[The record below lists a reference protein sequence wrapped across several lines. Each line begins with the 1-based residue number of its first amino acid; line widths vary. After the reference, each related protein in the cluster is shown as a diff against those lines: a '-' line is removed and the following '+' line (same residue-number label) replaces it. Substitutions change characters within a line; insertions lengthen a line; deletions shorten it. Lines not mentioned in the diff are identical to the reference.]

1 MMMSSFLYTISSG
14 PTFSS
19 TFWPSF
25 CGPHDPYSQ
34 HCLSTPLLSSSAPPL
49 SSTPPSLLLLPSSR
63 HNTLSQ
69 FSPASLPNITPSI
82 VTWNQIERLAT
93 EETSP
98 GYLPPWLLYL
108 PVSPCLQH
116 ASFLLFSAF
125 FIICTL
131 SHLLILPKPQHAH
144 SSPAS
149 PSSSSGPSSSPSVP
163 GPSSSSSAS
172 RPSAPSAPASR
183 SSRPPGSDVQGA
195 PDTADTAGA
204 ETHWKAG
211 PGYWLY
217 LFLSLLLSVSWAL
230 LILSALLFTLVNPAD
245 SKQHGA
251 YPHVLAYAA
260 GQVVTW
266 LLALRVL
273 LLYGKRKDQ
282 RLVGSA
288 RVWLFAN
295 AGAVLLLSAGV
306 VLRFGSPGGLKA
318 ESGGAVGEG
327 VLAGNSRG
335 NFGVWSD
342 FLTLVTLPV
351 ALLFGAFAVNGRPGW
366 ALPRAES
373 QPSDVET
380 IEDGLRTPLLIGGGA
395 IRESHVAG
403 KEKKQHRKSNLSR
416 PTGKESGA
424 EAGQGDK
431 RSRSQLEQLQD
442 EEEEEEQEQKKQQE
456 EPPMTLYASADWL
469 SALTFG
475 WVSPFLEAGAE
486 KTVAVEDV
494 PSLQACDRAEANF
507 RAFDAS
513 WARQVA
519 EAEAAE
525 AAAAR
530 GGGVGLI
537 PFFSGPFSLSQAC
550 SCENLC
556 TALYRCISVLS
567 SCLHSLKS
575 FLTSLYTS
583 PYTQQED
590 SKDSATAEKTKED
603 KEEEGEQ
610 TQPKATVTRALW
622 ECFWRPLVLT
632 GVLALGKTGVMYAG
646 PLLLASFVQF
656 AAGERAFPGEGVV
669 LVVALFLSKA
679 SEIVLEH
686 QFNFR
691 SEVLGLDIKAALV
704 GALYRKGLRL
714 SSKAKQRHTIGEIVN
729 YMSTD
734 AQRLADLMWEL
745 HNIWVLPLQI
755 VCALVILFHVV
766 GISMLSGLGVML
778 AVMLANLLVA
788 SGIHRFITE
797 IMSAKDAR
805 MKATSEALSSMKIIK
820 LYAWQQHFQDKI
832 QSLRDSEASW
842 LVKFMAY
849 AAVNI
854 FLLWL
859 TPLAVSV
866 ATFGTMV
873 ALGVPLTPASVF
885 TAIATFR
892 ILQEPLRSFP
902 SVISAVTQAMV
913 SLKRLSRFLSDE
925 ELQWD
930 AVERVGEG
938 GGMGGEGM
946 RDGLNGNG
954 YGGNGGIS
962 QQQQDGEGEERGVE
976 KGNEEPVEGK
986 RKKEGDDDVVVRIEN
1001 GTFSWDA
1008 DPEKTTLTGVDLEI
1022 RRGMRVAVCGT
1033 VGAGKSSLLSCI
1045 LGEVPKL
1052 QGKVFVS
1059 GPTAYVPQSAWI
1071 QNATIRDNI
1080 LFGQPLDRA
1089 RYHHTLHQCSLLAD
1103 LRLFPLG
1110 ADTQI
1115 GERGVNLSGGQKQ
1128 RIQLARAMY
1137 AGVGMGA
1144 EVYLLDDPFSAVD
1157 AHTGSELFM
1166 EYVLKGLAG
1175 KTVILVTHQ
1184 VEFLPAADLIL
1195 VMKEGRIVQ
1204 SGRYDQ
1210 LLAEGTD
1217 FSALVEAH
1225 TDALESQPVDP
1236 IHSNPHLS
1244 QLRKQSAPNLR
1255 KGSEPN
1261 LLRKASHSQLRKM
1274 SDPMLL
1280 HTASPESHQI
1290 LENMEVGESDGA
1302 AAGATGSAGG
1312 AGGSLGGAAGEDGD
1326 GQLISKEERE
1336 SGRVSL
1342 AVYWQY
1348 MTKAMG
1354 GWHVPL
1360 LLLVQLA
1367 WQALQ
1372 IGSDLWLA
1380 TYSSAGAENS
1390 SAEAGYTSAGAGFN
1404 KSILSNL
1411 TSPLSSPLA
1420 SSLSSSSFTPSF
1432 SSSLSSSFSSPLSFL
1447 TPSAI
1452 TPSAFMKLYS
1462 LLALGSGLFVLLRT
1476 AVISWAGVMTTQAFF
1491 RSMQQTVFRAP
1502 MSFFDSTPIGRI
1514 LSRAST
1520 DQSALDLDLPFQF
1533 GSLLAMVFQLLGILF
1548 VTSYI
1553 TWPVF
1558 YAIIPL
1564 TYLYF
1569 SFQEYYLMTSRE
1581 LSRLNGVTKAPIIE
1595 HFSESLSGA
1604 AVIRAFAQQP
1614 RFAHKSAERVDTNNR
1629 VAFHYGACTVWLGVH
1644 LELLG
1649 ALLLCFSAFML
1660 VWLPPS
1666 VISPGLAG
1674 MSLSYGLALS
1684 QGLFYVVW
1692 VWCALENQMVSVE
1705 RILQFSHPN
1714 VPPEA
1719 PLSIPSHRPP
1729 SSWPD
1734 RGAITFEN
1742 LQIRY
1747 RPDLPLVLK
1756 GVSLQIN
1763 GGEKVGVV
1771 GRTGSGKSTLVVA
1784 LFRLVE
1790 PTAGRVVIDGVD
1802 TTRIGL
1808 TDLRSRLAI
1817 IPQDPTLFQGSVR
1830 MNVDPAGEYRDE
1842 EIWEA
1847 LDRCQLGEVVRGME
1861 EKLEAQVVEGGEN
1874 WSVGQRQLFCLGR
1887 ALLKRTRILVLDE
1900 ATASVDSATDAV
1912 IQRTIKECFGDATI
1926 ISIAHRIA
1934 TVIDSNKVVVM
1945 DQGKWPPRVREGDA
1959 EGEGG
1964 VEASWE
1970 LLPLSPSGSDSEHSD
1985 TERLEDE
1992 ETKQLKGVDTE
2003 QSENKDAE
2011 RLEHGLRVLVSD
2023 GIEISG
2029 DVCALC
2035 DSVVAD
2041 VDSPP
2046 ADGDSLLFDVE
2057 SPPADVE
2064 FLPTDVGS
2072 HPVDVERPYVPETT
2086 SDDGHLTHQQP
2097 ADQTAELTAELT
2109 ADRQQQ
2115 VAKETAGE
2123 GPVAAPVACP
2133 DAVDAASHA
2142 ANEGGDGT
2150 EGILSEGGKD
2160 DKSEGSEIPQEQE
2173 KMKSVLLLV
2182 EADLSSASASGAA
2195 TASSNDQA
2203 KLAQRL
2209 AGALLHSAGATPPSP
2224 AGTDASPPGATSP
2237 APLPLRPAVGE
2248 GSLGVLPAVG
2258 ELSSSLLVVPFAPAA
2273 ADFLLADILAS
2284 GLEPLPAATADVDN
2298 LKTSSQ
2304 SADATLAAG
2313 VTSSSSFNPVPP
2325 VHVSVAVLVLSATD
2339 LNEVR
2344 LLLCEREEKRCEK
2357 EEGKEVGPDSTAAAA
2372 AAAALVKQLREQHP
2386 RRSAHCS
2393 P

>member
-1 MMMSSFLYTISSG
+1 
-14 PTFSS
+14 
-19 TFWPSF
+19 
-25 CGPHDPYSQ
+25 
-34 HCLSTPLLSSSAPPL
+34 
-49 SSTPPSLLLLPSSR
+49 
-63 HNTLSQ
+63 
-69 FSPASLPNITPSI
+69 
-82 VTWNQIERLAT
+82 RLAT

-98 GYLPPWLLYL
+98 GYLPPCLLYL

-230 LILSALLFTLVNPAD
+230 LILSALLFMLVNPAD

-431 RSRSQLEQLQD
+431 RRQSQLEQLQD

-691 SEVLGLDIKAALV
+691 SEVLGLDIKSALV

-1166 EYVLKGLAG
+1166 IGERGVNLSGGQKQRIQLARAMYLGVGMGAEVYLLDDPFSAVDAHTGSELLMTGERGVNLSGGQKQRIQLARAMYAGVGMGAEVYLLDDPFSAVDAHTGSELLMTGERGVNLSGGQKQRIQLARAMYAGVGMGAEVYLLDDPFSAVDAHTGSELFMEYVLKGLAGKTVILEYVLKGLAGKTVILEYVLKGLAG

-1184 VEFLPAADLIL
+1184 VEFLPAADLILVMKEGRIVQSGNYVQLLAEGTDFSALVEGWMGRAHTDTPLSPLSLPPPKHHQVMKEGRIVQSGRYDQLLAEGTDFSALVMKEGRIVQSGRYDQLLAEGTDFSAL

-1255 KGSEPN
+1255 KSSEPN

-1326 GQLISKEERE
+1326 GQLISEEERE

-1614 RFAHKSAERVDTNNR
+1614 RFAQKSAERVDTNNR

-1714 VPPEA
+1714 VPPEP

-1945 DQGKWPPRVREGDA
+1945 DQGTVA
-1959 EGEGG
+1959 ECDEP
-1964 VEASWE
+1964 AK
-1970 LLPLSPSGSDSEHSD
+1970 L
-1985 TERLEDE
+1985 LEDK
-1992 ETKQLKGVDTE
+1992 TSMFSRLV
-2003 QSENKDAE
+2003 AE
-2011 RLEHGLRVLVSD
+2011 YSARSTD
-2023 GIEISG
+2023 M
-2029 DVCALC
+2029 
-2035 DSVVAD
+2035 AD
-2041 VDSPP
+2041 VARS
-2046 ADGDSLLFDVE
+2046 
-2057 SPPADVE
+2057 
-2064 FLPTDVGS
+2064 
-2072 HPVDVERPYVPETT
+2072 T
-2086 SDDGHLTHQQP
+2086 SIDNL
-2097 ADQTAELTAELT
+2097 E
-2109 ADRQQQ
+2109 
-2115 VAKETAGE
+2115 
-2123 GPVAAPVACP
+2123 
-2133 DAVDAASHA
+2133 
-2142 ANEGGDGT
+2142 
-2150 EGILSEGGKD
+2150 
-2160 DKSEGSEIPQEQE
+2160 
-2173 KMKSVLLLV
+2173 
-2182 EADLSSASASGAA
+2182 
-2195 TASSNDQA
+2195 
-2203 KLAQRL
+2203 
-2209 AGALLHSAGATPPSP
+2209 
-2224 AGTDASPPGATSP
+2224 
-2237 APLPLRPAVGE
+2237 AVGRE
-2248 GSLGVLPAVG
+2248 
-2258 ELSSSLLVVPFAPAA
+2258 SSS
-2273 ADFLLADILAS
+2273 
-2284 GLEPLPAATADVDN
+2284 
-2298 LKTSSQ
+2298 
-2304 SADATLAAG
+2304 
-2313 VTSSSSFNPVPP
+2313 
-2325 VHVSVAVLVLSATD
+2325 
-2339 LNEVR
+2339 
-2344 LLLCEREEKRCEK
+2344 
-2357 EEGKEVGPDSTAAAA
+2357 
-2372 AAAALVKQLREQHP
+2372 
-2386 RRSAHCS
+2386 
-2393 P
+2393 

>member
-1 MMMSSFLYTISSG
+1 MLSFLRRCRSRFLLQRPNSIATLPESHHQMDFLRAGTHMMTSSFLYTISSG

-19 TFWPSF
+19 TFWLSF

-34 HCLSTPLLSSSAPPL
+34 HCLSKPLLSSPAPPL
-49 SSTPPSLLLLPSSR
+49 SSTPASLLLLPSSH

-82 VTWNQIERLAT
+82 VTWNQIERLAA

-98 GYLPPWLLYL
+98 GYLPPWLLFL
-108 PVSPCLQH
+108 PVSPCLQD

-131 SHLLILPKPQHAH
+131 SHLLILPKPKHAH

-183 SSRPPGSDVQGA
+183 SSRPPGSDEQGA
-195 PDTADTAGA
+195 PDTADTTGA
-204 ETHWKAG
+204 ETHWEAG
-211 PGYWLY
+211 SGFWLS

-230 LILSALLFTLVNPAD
+230 LILSALLFMLVNPAG

-251 YPHVLAYAA
+251 YPHELAYAA

-266 LLALRVL
+266 LLALQVL
-273 LLYGKRKDQ
+273 LLYGKRRDQ

-318 ESGGAVGEG
+318 EVGEATG
-327 VLAGNSRG
+327 EAMLVGSSRR
-335 NFGVWSD
+335 NLGVWSD

-351 ALLFGAFAVNGRPGW
+351 ALLFGVVAVNGRPGW
-366 ALPRAES
+366 AMPRAES

-424 EAGQGDK
+424 EAVHGNK
-431 RSRSQLEQLQD
+431 RRQSHLEQLQD
-442 EEEEEEQEQKKQQE
+442 EEEEEEQQEQKKQQQ

-519 EAEAAE
+519 AAEAAE

-530 GGGVGLI
+530 DGGARLI
-537 PFFSGPFSLSQAC
+537 TTLPCSLSELFT
-550 SCENLC
+550 CENLC
-556 TALYRCISVLS
+556 TILYRCISSLS
-567 SCLHSLKS
+567 SCLRSLKS
-575 FLTSLYTS
+575 FLSSLYRS
-583 PYTQQED
+583 PYAQQED
-590 SKDSATAEKTKED
+590 IKDTASAEKPKEEI
-603 KEEEGEQ
+603 EEEGEQ
-610 TQPKATVTRALW
+610 IQPKATVTRALW

-832 QSLRDSEASW
+832 QALRDSEASW

-938 GGMGGEGM
+938 M

-962 QQQQDGEGEERGVE
+962 QQQQEEGERGVE

-986 RKKEGDDDVVVRIEN
+986 GKKEGDDDVVVRIEN

-1008 DPEKTTLTGVDLEI
+1008 DSEKTTLTGVDLEI

-1052 QGKVFVS
+1052 QGKVFVA

-1166 EYVLKGLAG
+1166 EYVLKGLGG

-1225 TDALESQPVDP
+1225 TDALESVGTATAAAATTAAAAAVAAAADAAAAASSSVPPPVDSVTSPPPAAAAAAAATSSSSAPLLPKQLADP

-1244 QLRKQSAPNLR
+1244 QLRKASAPNLR

-1261 LLRKASHSQLRKM
+1261 LLRKTSHSQLRKM

-1290 LENMEVGESDGA
+1290 LENMEVGESDDA
-1302 AAGATGSAGG
+1302 AAGAAGAAG
-1312 AGGSLGGAAGEDGD
+1312 AGGAAGGAAEEDGD
-1326 GQLISKEERE
+1326 GQLISEEERE

-1342 AVYWQY
+1342 SIYWQY

-1390 SAEAGYTSAGAGFN
+1390 SAEAGYTSAGVGLSN
-1404 KSILSNL
+1404 YLLSNL
-1411 TSPLSSPLA
+1411 TSALSSPLA
-1420 SSLSSSSFTPSF
+1420 SNLSSSSVTPSLSSSF
-1432 SSSLSSSFSSPLSFL
+1432 SSSLSSPLSFL
-1447 TPSAI
+1447 TPSTI

-1462 LLALGSGLFVLLRT
+1462 LLALGSGVFVLLRT

-1491 RSMQQTVFRAP
+1491 RSMLQTVFRAP

-1569 SFQEYYLMTSRE
+1569 SFQVRPT
-1581 LSRLNGVTKAPIIE
+1581 
-1595 HFSESLSGA
+1595 
-1604 AVIRAFAQQP
+1604 
-1614 RFAHKSAERVDTNNR
+1614 
-1629 VAFHYGACTVWLGVH
+1629 
-1644 LELLG
+1644 
-1649 ALLLCFSAFML
+1649 
-1660 VWLPPS
+1660 
-1666 VISPGLAG
+1666 PGLAG

-1692 VWCALENQMVSVE
+1692 VWWFALENQTVSVERILQFSHPNVLPLNILTTSFRPLPAIFSPSPLPILPSLFLHRPRHHHHQVWQNQMVSVE

-1842 EIWEA
+1842 QIWEA

-1861 EKLEAQVVEGGEN
+1861 EKLETQVVEGGEN

-1887 ALLKRTRILVLDE
+1887 ALLKHTRILVLDE

-1945 DQGKWPPRVREGDA
+1945 DQGTVA
-1959 EGEGG
+1959 ECDEP
-1964 VEASWE
+1964 AK
-1970 LLPLSPSGSDSEHSD
+1970 L
-1985 TERLEDE
+1985 LED
-1992 ETKQLKGVDTE
+1992 KASMFSRLV
-2003 QSENKDAE
+2003 AE
-2011 RLEHGLRVLVSD
+2011 YSARSTD
-2023 GIEISG
+2023 M
-2029 DVCALC
+2029 
-2035 DSVVAD
+2035 AD
-2041 VDSPP
+2041 VARSMSIDNM
-2046 ADGDSLLFDVE
+2046 E
-2057 SPPADVE
+2057 
-2064 FLPTDVGS
+2064 
-2072 HPVDVERPYVPETT
+2072 
-2086 SDDGHLTHQQP
+2086 
-2097 ADQTAELTAELT
+2097 
-2109 ADRQQQ
+2109 
-2115 VAKETAGE
+2115 
-2123 GPVAAPVACP
+2123 
-2133 DAVDAASHA
+2133 
-2142 ANEGGDGT
+2142 
-2150 EGILSEGGKD
+2150 
-2160 DKSEGSEIPQEQE
+2160 
-2173 KMKSVLLLV
+2173 
-2182 EADLSSASASGAA
+2182 
-2195 TASSNDQA
+2195 
-2203 KLAQRL
+2203 
-2209 AGALLHSAGATPPSP
+2209 
-2224 AGTDASPPGATSP
+2224 
-2237 APLPLRPAVGE
+2237 AVGRE
-2248 GSLGVLPAVG
+2248 
-2258 ELSSSLLVVPFAPAA
+2258 SS
-2273 ADFLLADILAS
+2273 
-2284 GLEPLPAATADVDN
+2284 T
-2298 LKTSSQ
+2298 
-2304 SADATLAAG
+2304 
-2313 VTSSSSFNPVPP
+2313 
-2325 VHVSVAVLVLSATD
+2325 
-2339 LNEVR
+2339 
-2344 LLLCEREEKRCEK
+2344 
-2357 EEGKEVGPDSTAAAA
+2357 
-2372 AAAALVKQLREQHP
+2372 
-2386 RRSAHCS
+2386 
-2393 P
+2393 